1 MESSM
6 AWRYFF
12 ALASIH
18 SRGVAILI
26 HKGFDFKYKSF
37 RSDEEARYLILKA
50 SVQDTS
56 FRLVNVYAPNITT
69 EQSQFFLTLS
79 DLPCKVFLAGILS
92 CFGLPRGKPI
102 LDEILMENDLVDIW
116 RIQNPN
122 SKKKSLGDKKSQ
134 LFKDVWI
141 ISL

>member
-37 RSDEEARYLILKA
+37 RSDEEVRYLILKA

-69 EQSQFFLTLS
+69 EQS
-79 DLPCKVFLAGILS
+79 
-92 CFGLPRGKPI
+92 
-102 LDEILMENDLVDIW
+102 
-116 RIQNPN
+116 
-122 SKKKSLGDKKSQ
+122 
-134 LFKDVWI
+134 
-141 ISL
+141 